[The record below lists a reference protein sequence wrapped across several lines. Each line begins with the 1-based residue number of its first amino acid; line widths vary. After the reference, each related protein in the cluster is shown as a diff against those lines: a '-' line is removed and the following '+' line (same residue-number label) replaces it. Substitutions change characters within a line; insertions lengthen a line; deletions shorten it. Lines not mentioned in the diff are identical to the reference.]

1 MILRRDSSLRALRQV
16 AVRALTMLF
25 LFVHPVRGQATKPFS
40 QTPTSQQQG
49 TAPAQSAPSAQ
60 QPPLSQG
67 PPITSDTK
75 MVTMLAAVR
84 DKKGNFVRD
93 LKKEDFVVTQD
104 GHPQAISYFAQDPNI
119 ALTVGLLVDTSMSQR
134 RVLDQE
140 RSASG
145 EFLDKMFD
153 AQDAAANAATN
164 SAPATKPAFV
174 NNSNTSATTAA
185 KSNAP
190 APAPQPRDQAFI
202 VRFDFEVELEQD
214 LTTDRQKLEAA
225 LRKMDTPEFS
235 RGGNSDPDD
244 PNNQGGQGG
253 GQGGHHRGGRG
264 AGTLLYDAIYLSSED
279 LMHKQQGRKAL
290 VLLTDGDDRGSKES
304 LENAIESAQRADTLV
319 YSILFKDPDAGN
331 GGGYGGGPGGGGGRG
346 GMGGGGRHGGGYP
359 QQESRPDGKKVLERI
374 SRETGGR
381 FFEVTKKQSI
391 DDIYAAINDEL
402 RSQYSIGYKP
412 EPADS
417 GPGYH
422 KIQLSADR
430 KDLSVQTREGYYAK

>member
-1 MILRRDSSLRALRQV
+1 MPSHFHLSFRALSLRLTPIATFALV
-16 AVRALTMLF
+16 L
-25 LFVHPVRGQATKPFS
+25 S
-40 QTPTSQQQG
+40 QPAGSQDAKLAASQQQG
-49 TAPAQSAPSAQ
+49 TAPSQPVP

-84 DKKGNFVRD
+84 DKHGNFVRD
-93 LKKEDFVVTQD
+93 LKKQDFTVTQD
-104 GHPQAISYFAQDPNI
+104 AHPQTITYFAQDPNI

-140 RSASG
+140 RGASG

-153 AQDAAANAATN
+153 AQDAAATVATKTASAATD
-164 SAPATKPAFV
+164 SPSST
-174 NNSNTSATTAA
+174 A
-185 KSNAP
+185 KSGSPAAAP
-190 APAPQPRDQAFI
+190 LPRDQAFI

-214 LTTDRQKLEAA
+214 ITANREKLENA
-225 LRKMDTPEFS
+225 LRRMDTPEFS
-235 RGGNSDPDD
+235 RGSGSDPDD
-244 PNNQGGQGG
+244 PNNQGGQN
-253 GQGGHHRGGRG
+253 GQGGQQGNHRRGGHG

-279 LMHKQQGRKAL
+279 IMHKQQGRKAL

-304 LENAIESAQRADTLV
+304 LENAIEAAQRSDTLV
-319 YSILFKDPDAGN
+319 YSILFRDPDGPGN
-331 GGGYGGGPGGGGGRG
+331 GGYGGGYGGGRGG
-346 GMGGGGRHGGGYP
+346 GMGGGGHHGGYP

-422 KIQLSADR
+422 KIQLAADR
-430 KDLSVQTREGYYAK
+430 KDLSVQTREGYYTN

>member
-1 MILRRDSSLRALRQV
+1 MILRRDSSDHSVRSMLMSLAATAFLV
-16 AVRALTMLF
+16 VVPSAVSQDA
-25 LFVHPVRGQATKPFS
+25 KPAASAPPSQQGAAPS
-40 QTPTSQQQG
+40 QTTQQS
-49 TAPAQSAPSAQ
+49 PA

-84 DKKGNFVRD
+84 DKHGNFVRD
-93 LKKEDFVVTQD
+93 LKKEEFVVTQD
-104 GHPQAISYFAQDPNI
+104 GHPQTISYFAQDPNI
-119 ALTVGLLVDTSMSQR
+119 ALTVGLLVDTSLSQR

-153 AQDAAANAATN
+153 AEAAANPAPKPVSTASSTAPAASAKS
-164 SAPATKPAFV
+164 SAPA
-174 NNSNTSATTAA
+174 SA
-185 KSNAP
+185 P
-190 APAPQPRDQAFI
+190 PPHDQAFI

-214 LTTDRQKLEAA
+214 LTVNRQKLEDA
-225 LRKMDTPEFS
+225 LSKLNSPEFS
-235 RGGNSDPDD
+235 RGGSSSSDPDD
-244 PNNQGGQGG
+244 QSGQGGQ
-253 GQGGHHRGGRG
+253 QGGHHRGGRG
-264 AGTLLYDAIYLSSED
+264 AGTLLYDAIWLSSED
-279 LMHKQQGRKAL
+279 VMRKQQGRKAL

-304 LENAIESAQRADTLV
+304 LESAIEAAQRSDTLV
-319 YSILFKDPDAGN
+319 YSILFKDPDAPGN
-331 GGGYGGGPGGGGGRG
+331 GGYGGPYGGGGRGG
-346 GMGGGGRHGGGYP
+346 GMGGGGRHGGGGGS

-412 EPADS
+412 EPADA

-422 KIQLSADR
+422 KIQLSSDR

>member
-1 MILRRDSSLRALRQV
+1 MILRGDSSAHSVRSKLMSLAATAFLV
-16 AVRALTMLF
+16 VVPSAVSQDA
-25 LFVHPVRGQATKPFS
+25 KPAASAPPS
-40 QTPTSQQQG
+40 QHG
-49 TAPAQSAPSAQ
+49 TAPSQPAQQSPA

-84 DKKGNFVRD
+84 DKHGNFVRD
-93 LKKEDFVVTQD
+93 LKKEDFIVTQD
-104 GHPQAISYFAQDPNI
+104 GHPQTISYFAQDPNI
-119 ALTVGLLVDTSMSQR
+119 ALTVGLLVDTSLSQR

-153 AQDAAANAATN
+153 AQDAAA
-164 SAPATKPAFV
+164 APASKPVSTA
-174 NNSNTSATTAA
+174 SSTAPAAAA
-185 KSNAP
+185 KSGASASTP
-190 APAPQPRDQAFI
+190 PRDQAFI

-214 LTTDRQKLEAA
+214 LTANRQKLEDA
-225 LRKMDTPEFS
+225 LSKLNSPEFW
-235 RGGNSDPDD
+235 RGGSSSSDPDD
-244 PNNQGGQGG
+244 QSGQNGQGGQ
-253 GQGGHHRGGRG
+253 QGGHHRGGRG
-264 AGTLLYDAIYLSSED
+264 AGTLLYDAIWLSSED
-279 LMHKQQGRKAL
+279 VMRKQQGRKAL

-304 LENAIESAQRADTLV
+304 LESAIESAQRSDTLV
-319 YSILFKDPDAGN
+319 YSILFKDPDAPGN
-331 GGGYGGGPGGGGGRG
+331 GGYGGPYGGGGRG
-346 GMGGGGRHGGGYP
+346 GGIGGGGRHGGGGS

-412 EPADS
+412 EPADA

-422 KIQLSADR
+422 KIQLSTDR

>member
-1 MILRRDSSLRALRQV
+1 MANHAHRRTRLVSARRTLRQI
-16 AVRALTMLF
+16 ASRTLTVLF
-25 LFVHPVRGQATKPFS
+25 LFVHPVGGQDSKPS
-40 QTPTSQQQG
+40 AQTPAAQQQG
-49 TAPAQSAPSAQ
+49 TAPSQTAKPAQ
-60 QPPLSQG
+60 QIPMSQG
-67 PPITSDTK
+67 PAITSDTK
-75 MVTMLAAVR
+75 MVTMLASVR

-93 LKKEDFVVTQD
+93 LKKEDFTVTQD

-153 AQDAAANAATN
+153 AQDAAANAAPPGKAALTN
-164 SAPATKPAFV
+164 SA
-174 NNSNTSATTAA
+174 SASTAA
-185 KSNAP
+185 PAAAP
-190 APAPQPRDQAFI
+190 PPRDQAFI
-202 VRFDFEVELEQD
+202 VRFDYEVELEQD
-214 LTTDRQKLEAA
+214 VTTDRQKLEAA

-235 RGGNSDPDD
+235 RGGGSNSDPDD
-244 PNNQGGQGG
+244 PDNQNGQSGH
-253 GQGGHHRGGRG
+253 QGGHHRGGRG

-279 LMHKQQGRKAL
+279 LMHKKQGRKAL

-304 LENAIESAQRADTLV
+304 LENAIEAAQRADTLV
-319 YSILFKDPDAGN
+319 YSILFKDPDSEN
-331 GGGYGGGPGGGGGRG
+331 GGYGGGRG
-346 GMGGGGRHGGGYP
+346 GMGGGGMGGGRHGGGGYP

-391 DDIYAAINDEL
+391 DDIYAEINDEL

-412 EPADS
+412 EPADA

-430 KDLSVQTREGYYAK
+430 KDLTVQTREGYYAK

>member
-1 MILRRDSSLRALRQV
+1 MLMFLAATAFLVVVPS
-16 AVRALTMLF
+16 AVSQDA
-25 LFVHPVRGQATKPFS
+25 KP
-40 QTPTSQQQG
+40 
-49 TAPAQSAPSAQ
+49 AAAAPSQPVQQSPA

-84 DKKGNFVRD
+84 DKHGNFVRD

-119 ALTVGLLVDTSMSQR
+119 ALTVGLLVDTSLSQR

-153 AQDAAANAATN
+153 AEAAAANPAPKPVSTASST
-164 SAPATKPAFV
+164 APAV
-174 NNSNTSATTAA
+174 AA
-185 KSNAP
+185 KSGTSASTP
-190 APAPQPRDQAFI
+190 SPRDQAFM

-214 LTTDRQKLEAA
+214 LTTNRQKLEDA
-225 LRKMDTPEFS
+225 LSKLNSPEFS
-235 RGGNSDPDD
+235 RGGSSSSDPDD
-244 PNNQGGQGG
+244 QSGQNGQGGQ
-253 GQGGHHRGGRG
+253 QGGHHRGGRG
-264 AGTLLYDAIYLSSED
+264 AGTLLYDAIWLSSED
-279 LMHKQQGRKAL
+279 VMRKQQGRKAL

-304 LENAIESAQRADTLV
+304 LESAIEAAQRSDTLV
-319 YSILFKDPDAGN
+319 YSILFKDPDAPGN
-331 GGGYGGGPGGGGGRG
+331 GGYGGPYGGGGRGG
-346 GMGGGGRHGGGYP
+346 GMGGGGRHGGGGS

-412 EPADS
+412 EPADA

-422 KIQLSADR
+422 KIQLSTDR

>member
-1 MILRRDSSLRALRQV
+1 MILRRDLSAHSVRSMLMFLAATAFWV
-16 AVRALTMLF
+16 VVPSAVSQDA
-25 LFVHPVRGQATKPFS
+25 KP
-40 QTPTSQQQG
+40 
-49 TAPAQSAPSAQ
+49 AAAAPSQPVQQSPA

-84 DKKGNFVRD
+84 DKHGNFVRD

-119 ALTVGLLVDTSMSQR
+119 ALTVGLLVDTSLSQR

-153 AQDAAANAATN
+153 AEAAAANPAPKPVSTASST
-164 SAPATKPAFV
+164 APAI
-174 NNSNTSATTAA
+174 AA
-185 KSNAP
+185 KSGTSASTP
-190 APAPQPRDQAFI
+190 SPRDQAFI

-214 LTTDRQKLEAA
+214 LTTNRQKLEDA
-225 LRKMDTPEFS
+225 LSKLNSPEFS
-235 RGGNSDPDD
+235 RGGSSSSDPDD
-244 PNNQGGQGG
+244 QSGQNGQGGQ
-253 GQGGHHRGGRG
+253 QGGHHRGGRG
-264 AGTLLYDAIYLSSED
+264 AGTLLYDAIWLSSED
-279 LMHKQQGRKAL
+279 VMRKQQGRKAL

-304 LENAIESAQRADTLV
+304 LESAIEAAQRSDTLV
-319 YSILFKDPDAGN
+319 YSILFKDPDAPGN
-331 GGGYGGGPGGGGGRG
+331 GGYGGPYGGGGRGG
-346 GMGGGGRHGGGYP
+346 GMGGGGRHGGGGS

-412 EPADS
+412 EPADA

-422 KIQLSADR
+422 KIQLSTDR

>member
-1 MILRRDSSLRALRQV
+1 MLARSYSYVRTLRFSSAPLILALLVFVRPVGSQDAKPSASVPSS
-16 AVRALTMLF
+16 
-25 LFVHPVRGQATKPFS
+25 
-40 QTPTSQQQG
+40 QQG
-49 TAPAQSAPSAQ
+49 TGASQPAQKSPA
-60 QPPLSQG
+60 PPLSQA

-84 DKKGNFVRD
+84 DKHGNFVRD

-119 ALTVGLLVDTSMSQR
+119 ALTVGLLVDTSLSQR

-153 AQDAAANAATN
+153 AQDAPAIATPKPV
-164 SAPATKPAFV
+164 STAGATAPSSAKSGAPASTP
-174 NNSNTSATTAA
+174 
-185 KSNAP
+185 P
-190 APAPQPRDQAFI
+190 PRDQAFI

-214 LTTDRQKLEAA
+214 LTANRQKLEDA
-225 LRKMDTPEFS
+225 LSKLNSPEFS
-235 RGGNSDPDD
+235 RGGSSSSDPDD
-244 PNNQGGQGG
+244 QNGQSGP
-253 GQGGHHRGGRG
+253 GGHHRGGRG
-264 AGTLLYDAIYLSSED
+264 AGTLLYDAIWLSSED

-304 LENAIESAQRADTLV
+304 LESAIEAAQRSDTLV
-319 YSILFKDPDAGN
+319 YSILFKDPDAYGN
-331 GGGYGGGPGGGGGRG
+331 GGGYGGPYGGGGRGG

-412 EPADS
+412 EPADA

-422 KIQLSADR
+422 KIQLSTDR